1 MKVKLCCNEKDC
13 EEIKIIS
20 WEGGKLLKF
29 RGKAK
34 TKLKKGGKKSV
45 KQSKY

>member
-20 WEGGKLLKF
+20 WEGGKLPKF
-29 RGKAK
+29 RCKAH
-34 TKLKKGGKKSV
+34 TKLTKGGKKSG
-45 KQSKY
+45 KQS